1 MDLPVCKKTR
11 FFWTGGIRII
21 MAARKRI
28 LKVPKDRKI
37 RELLRKEVAL
47 FVAKNK
53 ISPPLNITVLE
64 NQSAE
69 LLSQLGFNDEF
80 LDFTM
85 VLLGNEIWRDVVA
98 ATPFNRRLLLLPQCL
113 RNNIQCKGEFDS
125 LGLICAG
132 CKSCQLDHILV
143 NAEKLGYATLVAEG
157 TTVAIGLVEEGSI
170 DAVIG
175 VSCMPVLQ
183 NSFEPV
189 TRAAVPVIGL
199 PLLFDGCENT
209 SLDYGWLFSEMEQ
222 ISENKAI
229 RPLSVSLIKD
239 QVEEYF
245 SEENLKKI
253 FPKNTETEQL
263 ARKTMALG
271 GQRMRPLLA
280 SLAYQS
286 YAETPSDEIQTIL
299 SVVIE
304 CFHKASLV
312 HDDIQDDEDFRYEQ
326 PALHK
331 TAGIPVAIN
340 IGDYLIGKG
349 YQLLSVAPCE
359 PLVLA
364 KCLKVVAASHLKLSE
379 GQGADIL
386 LSQNLE
392 QKSVNDVLE
401 IFEQKTGEAVKVA
414 LLMGAIAGNAPENEL
429 EILGRFSEGFGIAY
443 QIRDDLNEF
452 HEENELKHAFDF
464 PFLLTLLNQS
474 LNGETPSFSAILK
487 SGDLKILLENFK
499 KYQTAETADSYLK
512 DYIRKCYAELEKL
525 QNLKLRL
532 SLYGLMGKVFKS

>member
-1 MDLPVCKKTR
+1 
-11 FFWTGGIRII
+11 
-21 MAARKRI
+21 MATKKRI
-28 LKVPKDRKI
+28 LKVPKEKNI
-37 RELLRKEVAL
+37 REMLRKEVAM
-47 FVAKNK
+47 FVSKNK
-53 ISPPLNITVLE
+53 IVPPSNFEWLE
-64 NQSAE
+64 NQSVN
-69 LLSQLGFNDEF
+69 LINQLDLNTDYI
-80 LDFTM
+80 DFTM
-85 VLLGNEIWRDVVA
+85 VLMGNEIWREVVA

-113 RNNIQCKGEFDS
+113 RNNNKCQGVFDE

-132 CKSCQLDHILV
+132 CKSCQLDHILEQ
-143 NAEKLGYATLVAEG
+143 ADKLGYATLVAEG

-189 TRAAVPVIGL
+189 TRAAVPAIGL
-199 PLLFDGCENT
+199 PLLHDGCENT
-209 SLDYGWLFSEMEQ
+209 SLDYDWLFSEMKEF
-222 ISENKAI
+222 SEKTEI
-229 RPLSVSLIKD
+229 RPLSVSLIKN
-239 QVEEYF
+239 QVDEYF
-245 SEENLKKI
+245 SEENLKI
-253 FPKNTETEQL
+253 HFPKNTETEKL
-263 ARKTMALG
+263 ALKTMLLG

-280 SLAYQS
+280 TLAYQS
-286 YAETPSDEIQTIL
+286 YAEIVSEEILSIL

-312 HDDIQDDEDFRYEQ
+312 HDDIQDDEDFRYDE

-349 YQLLSVAPCE
+349 YQLLSLASCDS
-359 PLVLA
+359 LVQA

-386 LSQNLE
+386 LAQNME
-392 QKSVNDVLE
+392 QKSVEDILK

-414 LLMGAIAGNAPENEL
+414 LLMGAIAGSASESEL
-429 EILGRFSEGFGIAY
+429 EVLSDFSEFFGIAY

-452 HEENELKHAFDF
+452 REENKLKHAFDF
-464 PFLLTLLNQS
+464 PFLLSLLNQNI
-474 LNGETPSFSAILK
+474 NGLTPSFSSILK
-487 SGDLKILLENFK
+487 SSDLKLLMENFE
-499 KYQTAETADSYLK
+499 KYNIEHLAGKYL
-512 DYIRKCYAELEKL
+512 DEYVQKCYAELDKL

>member
-1 MDLPVCKKTR
+1 
-11 FFWTGGIRII
+11 
-21 MAARKRI
+21 MAAGKRI
-28 LKVPKDRKI
+28 LKVPKDKKI

-47 FVAKNK
+47 LVAKNK
-53 ISPPLNITVLE
+53 ILPPLNFVALE
-64 NQSAE
+64 QKAEE
-69 LLSQLGFNDEF
+69 LLIQLEFNNEF

-113 RNNIQCKGEFDS
+113 RNNMQCKGEFDS

-132 CKSCQLDHILV
+132 CKSCQLDFILE

-183 NSFEPV
+183 NSFEAV

-209 SLDYGWLFSEMEQ
+209 SLDYDWLFSEMKQ
-222 ISENKAI
+222 ISDNDEI
-229 RPLSVSLIKD
+229 RPLSVSLIKS

-245 SEENLKKI
+245 SEENLKKY

-263 ARKTMALG
+263 ALKTMALG
-271 GQRMRPLLA
+271 GQRMRPLLSA
-280 SLAYQS
+280 LAYQS
-286 YAETPSDEIQTIL
+286 YAETVSGEIQTTL
-299 SVVIE
+299 SLVIE

-312 HDDIQDDEDFRYEQ
+312 HDDIQDNEDFRYEQ

-349 YQLLSVAPCE
+349 YQLLSAAPCN
-359 PLVLA
+359 PLVQS
-364 KCLKVVAASHLKLSE
+364 KCLKVVAESHLKLSE
-379 GQGADIL
+379 GQGADL
-386 LSQNLE
+386 LLAKNMA
-392 QKSVNDVLE
+392 QKSVGDVLQ

-414 LLMGAIAGNAPENEL
+414 LLMGAIAGNAPENDVLVL
-429 EILGRFSEGFGIAY
+429 ERFSESFGIAY

-452 HEENELKHAFDF
+452 REENELKHAFDF

-474 LNGETPSFSAILK
+474 INGETPTFAEILNANNF
-487 SGDLKILLENFK
+487 DLLLANFDFHK
-499 KYQTAETADSYLK
+499 TEKTAQKYLD
-512 DYIRKCYAELEKL
+512 DYILKCYAELDKL
-525 QNLKLRL
+525 QNMKMRL
-532 SLYGLMGKVFKS
+532 SLYGLMGKVFKM